1 MTKNIMKKNDG
12 TRPVF
17 VLDLSNQVAFHTQR
31 HLLGKR
37 TVGELTNM
45 MKSFVSVLRTYH
57 LEVTNEEGGQCL
69 LDAVES
75 FLAGKKNKNV
85 LMEILA
91 AFLLPENFHRC
102 LWNLAVRD

>member
-1 MTKNIMKKNDG
+1 MAKNIMIMKKNDG

-57 LEVTNEEGGQCL
+57 IEVTNEEGGQCL

-75 FLAGKKNKNV
+75 FFFFFIIKDNMGFFSKKGFV
-85 LMEILA
+85 YQ
-91 AFLLPENFHRC
+91 
-102 LWNLAVRD
+102 